1 MKIVKIRRVG
11 NSNVVTLPRDLESRG
26 FAPETEVV
34 VEETENGEIRII
46 PASHLRRL
54 IRETGGH
61 VVAENREALDILAE
75 HDKGS

>member
-26 FAPETEVV
+26 FGPETDVA
-34 VEETENGEIRII
+34 VEETGNGELRII
-46 PASHLRRL
+46 PTTHIREL
-54 IRETGGH
+54 IREAGRE